1 MSWGNPRDVYDKINI
16 NNNFSWV
23 PITAGGGG
31 GGPTPLRPMAKR
43 FLAMGLSGPTFFI
56 VSLAWKCDETNFKLL
71 FRRKKISLKKK

>member
-1 MSWGNPRDVYDKINI
+1 MYMIRLTLTTILAGFLLQP
-16 NNNFSWV
+16 
-23 PITAGGGG
+23 GGGG